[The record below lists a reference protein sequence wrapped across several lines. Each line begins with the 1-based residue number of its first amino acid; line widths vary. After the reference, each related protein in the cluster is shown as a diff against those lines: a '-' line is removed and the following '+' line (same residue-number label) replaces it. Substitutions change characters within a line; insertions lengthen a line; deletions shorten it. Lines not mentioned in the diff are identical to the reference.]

1 MKNTTTILI
10 LILLMAKTAFSQ
22 TKTSNIQNFKFETI
36 DKIKLGLSKENF
48 LREIKLLKINNQDF
62 STNMIM
68 RSASLDKNLEESNL
82 INSYYTEAFN
92 FDEYKVSSKFIEH
105 PSLIYSES
113 IDNKNITS
121 LTLLLG
127 HTAEA
132 IVLNKDDSSNN
143 KILYF
148 KQDINQELF
157 FKIVDLY
164 VHKYGQPEMLKDS
177 TKQIK
182 YYRLYK
188 NNVLTEN
195 TESYIN
201 YILKWKTEFLNIEIF
216 PGFNYNAF
224 FIPNEWYSASSNWI
238 YSNLGEEPLEDNQKK
253 CFTFPYVKY
262 ELNEKAL
269 KILVFNK
276 LKI

>member
-1 MKNTTTILI
+1 MKKITITLI
-10 LILLMAKTAFSQ
+10 LILLTAKTALSQ
-22 TKTSNIQNFKFETI
+22 TKTSNIPNFKFETI
-36 DKIKLGLSKENF
+36 DKIKLGLSKEKF
-48 LREIKLLKINNQDF
+48 LSEMKLLKIKNQDF

-92 FDEYKVSSKFIEH
+92 FDEYKIISKFIEH
-105 PSLIYSES
+105 PALIHTES

-127 HTAEA
+127 HTAKA
-132 IVLNKDDSSNN
+132 TVLSKEDSSKN
-143 KILYF
+143 KMLYF

-164 VHKYGQPEMLKDS
+164 VHKYGQPEMIKDS

-182 YYRLYK
+182 YYRLYM
-188 NNVLTEN
+188 NNILTEN
-195 TESYIN
+195 TESYNN

-238 YSNLGEEPLEDNQKK
+238 YSNLGEEPLEDNQKQ
-253 CFTFPYVKY
+253 CFTFPYIKY
-262 ELNEKAL
+262 QLNEKAL
-269 KILVFNK
+269 KILVINK